1 MRTRRLIITALIST
15 AMTLTLASCGSDD
28 SVAEY
33 DMAAGPEAAVAE
45 APMMDEAVRA
55 PEEESTVDSMQERS
69 IIRRAYVSLR
79 VEAVSEAVADIRD
92 LVSSYDGVI
101 AAENV
106 SGADA
111 DRYATVTAQIPADAL
126 DAFLPDVTALGD
138 VESMDIS
145 SEDVTTQVIDLDARI
160 AALQTSIERLTQL
173 LTDADRVEDL
183 IAVESELARRQ
194 ADLDSL
200 TSQRAWLSDQ
210 VAMSTVTISLSP
222 ITRVADV
229 ETPGFLSGLASGWSA
244 LVALVG
250 FGFTALGFLLPFIL
264 IALIVAVP
272 VTVLLVRR
280 SRRRRKVKEW
290 AGSEHGDDSSA

>member
-15 AMTLTLASCGSDD
+15 AMTLTLASCGSGDR
-28 SVAEY
+28 VAEY

-264 IALIVAVP
+264 IALVVAVP

-280 SRRRRKVKEW
+280 SRRRRKVEGW
-290 AGSEHGDDSSA
+290 AGSEHGDVSSA

>member
-15 AMTLTLASCGSDD
+15 AMTLTLASCGSGD

-55 PEEESTVDSMQERS
+55 PEEASTVDSMQERS

-264 IALIVAVP
+264 IALVVAVP

-280 SRRRRKVKEW
+280 SRRRRKVEGW
-290 AGSEHGDDSSA
+290 AGSEHGDVSSA

>member
-1 MRTRRLIITALIST
+1 MRTRHLIITALIST
-15 AMTLTLASCGSDD
+15 AMTLTLASCGSGD

-45 APMMDEAVRA
+45 APMMDEAIRA
-55 PEEESTVDSMQERS
+55 PEEASTVDSMQERS

-280 SRRRRKVKEW
+280 SRRRRKVEEW

>member
-15 AMTLTLASCGSDD
+15 AMTLTLASCGSGDR
-28 SVAEY
+28 VAEY

-92 LVSSYDGVI
+92 LISSYDGVI

-264 IALIVAVP
+264 IALVVAVP

-280 SRRRRKVKEW
+280 SRRRRKVEGW
-290 AGSEHGDDSSA
+290 AGSEHGDVSSA